1 MWAKSLGIPLS
12 EIKHDLDMCG
22 QRGEGRIQKLSYV
35 IEKTDEAIAELRV
48 INARSRQTLAD
59 KQREEGSSTS

>member
-22 QRGEGRIQKLSYV
+22 QRSEGRIQKRSYV
-35 IEKTDEAIAELRV
+35 IEKTGEAITELRV

-59 KQREEGSSTS
+59 KQREDGSSTS